1 MMAPAPAPEEPI
13 NPHMLEADALM
24 RDADL
29 LGAMAAL
36 RRIEAPRPDWVDAWL
51 ADASAR
57 AAADALA
64 PRLDRWGVAAR

>member
-1 MMAPAPAPEEPI
+1 
-13 NPHMLEADALM
+13 
-24 RDADL
+24 
-29 LGAMAAL
+29 MAAL